1 MLKNIQSN
9 LFKKFEGL
17 SSKEI
22 MRKIVQD
29 YSYWLSF
36 VLLVMIAATLNQ
48 NFFTWNN
55 ISNIFV
61 QSAMIGIIAMG
72 MSMVISAGQI
82 DISVGSQVAI
92 LGGFGINVLNATG
105 NVWIMLAFCVLGG
118 AVIGTI
124 NGLLV
129 SKGHLPAMIA
139 TLAMQTACRSI
150 INFYGQGGPFTV
162 SREVYDSFR
171 QIAIGGIEIGDV
183 KIPYMMIFFIIISII
198 FNIIMKRTKLGKHI
212 YAVGSNETSAR
223 LAGINVDF
231 IKTAV
236 FSITGMMCG
245 LTAVLYAS
253 RLTAVASANA
263 AVGYEMEAIAAVAIG
278 GTAMSGGKGKIMG
291 TFLGVLMFKIISNIL
306 TSADVSSFLNGAI
319 SGSIIVIAVLLQ
331 NLQNRKK

>member
-1 MLKNIQSN
+1 M
-9 LFKKFEGL
+9 FKTFKGL
-17 SSKEI
+17 TVKEI
-22 MRKIVQD
+22 GRKIVQD

-36 VLLVMIAATLNQ
+36 FLLIIIASIMNA

-55 ISNIFV
+55 ITNIFV
-61 QSAMIGIIAMG
+61 QSAMIGLIAMG

-82 DISVGSQVAI
+82 DISVGSQVAL
-92 LGGFGINVLNATG
+92 LGGFGITVLNATG
-105 NVWIMLAFCVLGG
+105 SVWIMLAFCIVGG
-118 AVIGTI
+118 AIIGTV

-162 SREVYDSFR
+162 KKEIYDSFR
-171 QIAIGGIEIGDV
+171 QIAVGGFQIGDF
-183 KIPYMMIFFIIISII
+183 KIPYMMVIFIVVAII

-212 YAVGSNETSAR
+212 YAIGSNETSAR
-223 LAGINVDF
+223 LAGINVDMT
-231 IKTAV
+231 KTLV
-236 FSITGMMCG
+236 FTITGIMCG
-245 LTAVLYAS
+245 LAAVLYAS

-278 GTAMSGGKGKIMG
+278 GTSMSGGKGKIMG

-331 NLQNRKK
+331 NFQNKKK

>member
-1 MLKNIQSN
+1 M
-9 LFKKFEGL
+9 FKTFQGL
-17 SSKEI
+17 TTREI
-22 MRKIVQD
+22 LGKIVKD

-36 VLLVMIAATLNQ
+36 FLLIMIAASLNA

-61 QSAMIGIIAMG
+61 QSTMIGLIAMG

-82 DISVGSQVAI
+82 DISVGSQVAL
-92 LGGFGINVLNATG
+92 LGGFGISVLNSTG
-105 NVWIMLAFCVLGG
+105 SVWIMLLFCLVGG
-118 AVIGTI
+118 AIIGTV

-129 SKGHLPAMIA
+129 AKGHLPAMIA

-162 SREVYDSFR
+162 DRSIYEGFRE
-171 QIAIGGIEIGDV
+171 IAVGGLNIFGFT
-183 KIPYMMIFFIIISII
+183 IPYMMIIFIAVTIV
-198 FNIIMKRTKLGKHI
+198 FNIIMKRTKFGKHI
-212 YAVGSNETSAR
+212 YAVGSNETSAK
-223 LAGINVDF
+223 LAGISVDRTK
-231 IKTAV
+231 ILV
-236 FSITGMMCG
+236 FTFTGIMCG
-245 LTAVLYAS
+245 LAAVLYAS

-319 SGSIIVIAVLLQ
+319 SGAIIVIAVLIQ

>member
-1 MLKNIQSN
+1 MIKNI
-9 LFKKFEGL
+9 
-17 SSKEI
+17 KEI
-22 MRKIVQD
+22 NIKTLAKKVVQD

-36 VLLVMIAATLNQ
+36 VLLVIIAASMNPF
-48 NFFTWNN
+48 FFTWNN
-55 ISNIFV
+55 ITNIFV

-82 DISVGSQVAI
+82 DISVGSQVAL
-92 LGGFGINVLNATG
+92 LGGFGIQVLNAT
-105 NVWIMLAFCVLGG
+105 NSPWIMLIFCVLGG
-118 AVIGTI
+118 AIIGTV

-129 SKGHLPAMIA
+129 SKGHMPAMVA
-139 TLAMQTACRSI
+139 TLAMQTTCRSI

-162 SREVYDSFR
+162 KRELYDSFR
-171 QIAIGGIEIGDV
+171 QIAVGGIEIGSI
-183 KIPYMMIFFIIISII
+183 KIPFMMIIFIVVSII
-198 FNIIMKRTKLGKHI
+198 FAIIMKRTKLGKHI

-231 IKTAV
+231 VKTIV
-236 FSITGMMCG
+236 FTITGMCCG

-263 AVGYEMEAIAAVAIG
+263 AFGYEMEAIAAVAIG
-278 GTAMSGGKGKIMG
+278 GTAMTGGKGKITG

-319 SGSIIVIAVLLQ
+319 SGTIIVVAVLLQ
-331 NLQNRKK
+331 NFQNKKK

>member
-1 MLKNIQSN
+1 MQ
-9 LFKKFEGL
+9 LFKSFQGL
-17 SSKEI
+17 TPKEVG
-22 MRKIVQD
+22 RKIVQD

-36 VLLVMIAATLNQ
+36 FLLIIIAATMNE

-61 QSAMIGIIAMG
+61 QSTMIGIIAMG

-92 LGGFGINVLNATG
+92 LGGFGIVVLNATH
-105 NVWIMLAFCVLGG
+105 NVLIMLIFCLIGG
-118 AVIGTI
+118 AIIGTI

-129 SKGHLPAMIA
+129 SKGNLPAMIA

-162 SREVYDSFR
+162 DSEIYDSFR
-171 QIAIGGIEIGDV
+171 QIASGGFFIGDI
-183 KIPYMMIFFIIISII
+183 KIPYMMIIFIIVSII
-198 FNIIMKRTKLGKHI
+198 FNVIMKRTKLGKHI
-212 YAVGSNETSAR
+212 YAIGSNETSAR
-223 LAGINVDF
+223 LAGINVDM
-231 IKTAV
+231 IKTSV
-236 FSITGMMCG
+236 FTITGMMCG
-245 LTAVLYAS
+245 LASVLYAS

-278 GTAMSGGKGKIMG
+278 GTSMSGGKGKIMG